1 MKRGIEV
8 WSDYDPAGVWCLKV
22 KKARGKFTLDE
33 IIDACKE
40 YEEDFYMI
48 SIKAMDE
55 DISQYYT
62 VDDFDG
68 DFVTVY
74 RADDFFKWREKDG

>member
-22 KKARGKFTLDE
+22 KKNRGKFTLDE
-33 IIDACKE
+33 IIEACTE
-40 YEEDFYMI
+40 YEEGFYMI

-55 DISQYYT
+55 DISQYYA

-74 RADDFFKWREKDG
+74 SAEEFFKWREK

>member
-33 IIDACKE
+33 IINACKE
-40 YEEDFYMI
+40 YEEGFYMI
-48 SIKAMDE
+48 SIKAMGE
-55 DISQYYT
+55 DISQYYA

-74 RADDFFKWREKDG
+74 SAEEFFKWREK

>member
-8 WSDYDPAGVWCLKV
+8 RPDYDPAGQWILKIRKTRGRLTLEEI
-22 KKARGKFTLDE
+22 KKACT
-33 IIDACKE
+33 E
-40 YEEDFYMI
+40 YEQDFYMLVI
-48 SIKAMDE
+48 RAMDE
-55 DISQYYT
+55 DISQYYA

-74 RADDFFKWREKDG
+74 SAEEFFKWREK

>member
-22 KKARGKFTLDE
+22 KKARGKFALDE

-48 SIKAMDE
+48 SVKAMDE

-62 VDDFDG
+62 VDDFDS

-74 RADDFFKWREKDG
+74 RADDFFKWREKQE